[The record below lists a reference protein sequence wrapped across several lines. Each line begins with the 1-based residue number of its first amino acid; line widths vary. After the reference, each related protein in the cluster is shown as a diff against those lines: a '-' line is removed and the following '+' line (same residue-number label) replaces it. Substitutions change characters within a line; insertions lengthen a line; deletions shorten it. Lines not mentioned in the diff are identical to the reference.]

1 MISIDEALNSILSE
15 TVKLSVE
22 KVSLRSALGRVLAE
36 DIKALDSLPPFDKS
50 AMDGYALWAEDTEE
64 KQQFTVCGTVPAGSY
79 FAGEIMSGQAIKIM
93 TGAPLPHGTNTVIQI
108 EKVTVKNDVLFLEEK
123 LKPGL
128 NVLQKGEEI
137 RAGETALYAG
147 TVVRPTEIG
156 VLASLGYDEVRVYRK
171 PKVAL
176 LITGDELVPITE
188 KPGAGKIRNSNE
200 YSLMALIDNA
210 GAEFISWGIIPDQL
224 PVLRERMRQAL
235 NEADVILTTGGASVG
250 DYDFVEDVLQDVG
263 AEIKFGK
270 VAIKPGKPLI
280 FAVKEN
286 KLFFGLP
293 GNPMAVINTFEQF
306 VKPALY
312 AMTGRKQCCQEMV
325 EAVAGDD
332 FKAKKGR
339 SHYIYVR
346 LVWEDGRYV
355 AYKLNKKQSSN
366 YLLQMSKAN
375 GIIIIPADKGSVS
388 AGEILKAGFLF

>member
-15 TVKLSVE
+15 AVKLSAE
-22 KVSLRSALGRVLAE
+22 KVPLMSALGRVLAE

-50 AMDGYALWAEDTEE
+50 AMDGYALCAEDTEE
-64 KQQFTVCGTVPAGSY
+64 KLQFAVCGTIPAGSC
-79 FAGEIMSGQAIKIM
+79 FAGEIMQGQAIKIM
-93 TGAPLPHGTNTVIQI
+93 TGAPLPRGTNAVIQI
-108 EKVTVKNDVLFLEEK
+108 EKVTVKNDVLSLEEK
-123 LKPGL
+123 IKPGL

-137 RAGETALYAG
+137 KAGETALYAG

-156 VLASLGYDEVRVYRK
+156 MLASLGYDEVLVYRK

-188 KPGAGKIRNSNE
+188 KPSAGKIRNSNE
-200 YSLMALIDNA
+200 YSLMALVDNA
-210 GAEFISWGIIPDQL
+210 GAEFISWGIIPDKL
-224 PVLRERMRQAL
+224 PVLQERMRQAL

-250 DYDFVEDVLQDVG
+250 DYDFVEDVLQEVG

-280 FAVKEN
+280 FAVKGN

-306 VKPALY
+306 VKPALH
-312 AMTGRKQCCQEMV
+312 ALTGRKQCRPEMI

-339 SHYIYVR
+339 SHYVYVR
-346 LVWEDGRYV
+346 LVWEDGKYV

-375 GIIIIPADKGSVS
+375 GMIIIPADKGPVS